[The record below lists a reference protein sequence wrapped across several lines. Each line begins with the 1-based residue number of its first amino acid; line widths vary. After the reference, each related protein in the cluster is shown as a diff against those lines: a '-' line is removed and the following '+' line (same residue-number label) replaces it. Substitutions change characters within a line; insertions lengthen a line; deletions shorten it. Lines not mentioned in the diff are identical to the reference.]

1 LRVTRNECEWRRTSR
16 ACLVVLA
23 VGVCF
28 SLGTIGCASKTKPK
42 GACAVFYASE
52 NLNLY
57 EGEPH
62 PITVYVYPLSSQ
74 AGFVQANVEDLLEGD
89 QPTGV
94 MAPPIPIT
102 VAPGEERFFK
112 EVFPPNVVQLGI
124 LADYYREDG
133 DPEGSRTVVVK
144 ARCGMRKPKLTLS
157 PKDIYI
163 K

>member
-1 LRVTRNECEWRRTSR
+1 
-16 ACLVVLA
+16 
-23 VGVCF
+23 VGVCLA
-28 SLGTIGCASKTKPK
+28 LGASGCASNTKPK

-74 AGFVQANVEDLLEGD
+74 AGFVQANVEDLLEGEL
-89 QPTGV
+89 PTGV
-94 MAPPIPIT
+94 MAPPVPIT

-112 EVFPPNVVQLGI
+112 EVFPADVIQLGI
-124 LADYYREDG
+124 LADYYRADG

-144 ARCGMRKPKLTLS
+144 VRCGMRKPKLTLS
-157 PKDIYI
+157 PKDIYVR
-163 K
+163 